1 MKIRT
6 ASISDLS
13 AVTEVEAECFPPA
26 EAAGRASMEQRL
38 KTYPDHFWVLED
50 EGKIVGFVNGMVTD
64 EMHLS
69 DDMYDDASLH
79 DENGA
84 WQMIFGVD
92 TVPAYRKRGC
102 ASKLLTYVIGEAKKQ
117 NRRGLVLTCK
127 DALVQFYA
135 KFGFV
140 DEGMSES
147 VHGGVPWHEMRL
159 TFILKGMELCPG
171 GL

>member
-69 DDMYDDASLH
+69 DDMYDDASMH

-84 WQMIFGVD
+84 WQMIF
-92 TVPAYRKRGC
+92 
-102 ASKLLTYVIGEAKKQ
+102 GEAKKQ

-159 TFILKGMELCPG
+159 TFILKGMELGPG

>member
-69 DDMYDDASLH
+69 DDMYDDASMH

-102 ASKLLTYVIGEAKKQ
+102 ASKLLTYVIG
-117 NRRGLVLTCK
+117 
-127 DALVQFYA
+127 
-135 KFGFV
+135 